1 MLLPYDTVNIIVKSK
16 QTIGLM
22 ITNSQYIC
30 EKMISYTP
38 CQDIAI
44 SPRGGKSLSSTPSL
58 YCACQCYP
66 TKLLF
71 YDNNNKKVQLHKL
84 PQTTIIFRIIEGTIR
99 FNNAKIQIH
108 VLGRDGIK

>member
-44 SPRGGKSLSSTPSL
+44 SPRGGISLSPL
-58 YCACQCYP
+58 LRVRQCYP
-66 TKLLF
+66 TELLF
-71 YDNNNKKVQLHKL
+71 YDNNNTNSSAQ
-84 PQTTIIFRIIEGTIR
+84 
-99 FNNAKIQIH
+99 
-108 VLGRDGIK
+108 